1 MSEGTSVLSQL
12 RTSAEGAASGAE
24 SLCRRRCSV
33 SAAVSEASGA
43 EAFGAA
49 GGEEVGSSVGLLG
62 LPRLLLLLKTGAAA
76 FAFTLRSCHSTGVF
90 APVPYTLK

>member
-33 SAAVSEASGA
+33 CAAVSEASGA
-43 EAFGAA
+43 EAFGGA
-49 GGEEVGSSVGLLG
+49 GGEGSSVGLQLG
-62 LPRLLLLLKTGAAA
+62 LLLLLKTGVAA
-76 FAFTLRSCHSTGVF
+76 FAFTLRSCHSNGVF
-90 APVPYTLK
+90 APVPYTLA